1 MRPFVPLA
9 IFLASLPALVFGQSS
24 ADSLRILLKQ
34 ARQGQNPA
42 KILRALADLDWY
54 FVNAKQYDS
63 VLHYSRGALTEGDR
77 MANPGVCASVFT
89 NMGVAYS
96 AVGQPDSS
104 IGFYNKALALYTGE
118 KDTINVVTIQ
128 TNLAIIY
135 KNKGLYD
142 KSLETSF
149 SALSMLER
157 RAPGRVLASC
167 YNTIGV
173 VYEKVND
180 YEDALTYYYK
190 ALNVR
195 RQIGYLNGMGQSYN
209 NIGEVYMNLSQYDS
223 ALVNFLR
230 ALDIKRSTRDQA
242 AAASTLS
249 NIGATLIGLGKPAQA
264 EVYLRESLALE
275 KESRD
280 RDGMAVTLNSLA
292 EAKLI
297 IGDLPAAEAY
307 LAEADPIIREAG
319 ALNELKVNLE
329 LKTKLYKQR
338 KDYERAFQ
346 YAEALIVIKDS
357 LLNSEKAEQLQ
368 NMQVRYE
375 TEKKEQQIA
384 LLEQSN
390 RARMAE
396 IEVKQF
402 WIYGLAFAVLS
413 IAIIGTLAYINL
425 RIVRNHRRQLEI
437 LWKELNHRVKNNLQI
452 LSSIFTLQVQQQTD
466 EAVLQAMKS
475 GEGRVN
481 AMALIH
487 KKLYSDNES
496 LDIKIKEYIGELMQY
511 LIHSYGFDQKQ
522 LRLSV
527 QVEEIHLDV
536 DKVIRIGLIVN
547 ELVSNAFKYAYA
559 RQESPSLEVRISQ
572 SAKDIHVEV
581 KDNGAGVPDGF
592 DLESA
597 QSFGLRMIRTFT
609 RELRGKLAVHN
620 QNGACFML
628 NIPIG

>member
-9 IFLASLPALVFGQSS
+9 IFLTSLPALVFAQSS
-24 ADSLRILLKQ
+24 ADSLKRLLKQ
-34 ARQGQNPA
+34 AKQEQNPA
-42 KILRALADLDWY
+42 RISRALAELDWY

-63 VLHYSRGALTEGDR
+63 VLLYSHRTLAEGVKITDPR
-77 MANPGVCASVFT
+77 VRASVFT

-96 AVGQPDSS
+96 AVGLPDSS
-104 IGFYNKALALYTGE
+104 IGFYDKALALYTQE

-149 SALSMLER
+149 GALSMLER
-157 RAPGRVLASC
+157 RAPDRVLASC

-173 VYEKVND
+173 VYEKTND
-180 YEDALTYYYK
+180 YQDALSYYYK
-190 ALNVR
+190 ALTVR
-195 RQIGYLNGMGQSYN
+195 RQIGYLNGVGQSYN

-223 ALVNFLR
+223 ALANFLL
-230 ALDIKRSTRDQA
+230 ALDIKRSTGDQG

-264 EVYLRESLALE
+264 EVYLRESLAL
-275 KESRD
+275 KNESRD
-280 RDGMAVTLNSLA
+280 REGMAVTLNSLA
-292 EAKLI
+292 EAKLM

-319 ALNELKVNLE
+319 ALNELKINLE
-329 LKTKLYKQR
+329 LKTRLYKQR
-338 KDYERAFQ
+338 KDYARAFQ

-357 LLNSEKAEQLQ
+357 LLTSEKAEQLQ
-368 NMQVRYE
+368 NMQIRYE
-375 TEKKEQQIA
+375 TEKREQQIA

-390 RARMAE
+390 RARLAE

-402 WIYGLAFAVLS
+402 WIYGLALTILF
-413 IAIIGTLAYINL
+413 IAIIGALVYKNL
-425 RIVRNHRRQLEI
+425 RTARSHRRQQEM

-466 EAVLQAMKS
+466 KAVLQAMKS

-496 LDIKIKEYIGELMQY
+496 LDIKIREYIGELVQY
-511 LIHSYGFDQKQ
+511 LVHSYGFDQKQ

-547 ELVSNAFKYAYA
+547 ELVSNAFKYAYSG
-559 RQESPSLEVRISQ
+559 QEAPSLEVRISQ
-572 SAKDIHVEV
+572 NAKDIHVEI
-581 KDNGAGVPDGF
+581 KDNGTGVPDSF
-592 DLESA
+592 DIESA
-597 QSFGLRMIRTFT
+597 QSFGLRMIRVFT
-609 RELRGKLAVHN
+609 RELRGKLAVRN
-620 QNGACFML
+620 QNGACFTL
-628 NIPIG
+628 NIPI

>member
-1 MRPFVPLA
+1 MSLA
-9 IFLASLPALVFGQSS
+9 IFLICLPAWLFGQSS
-24 ADSLRILLKQ
+24 PDSLRRLLNQ
-34 ARQGQNPA
+34 AQHAQDAAGISRVLA
-42 KILRALADLDWY
+42 KISWH
-54 FVNAKQYDS
+54 FVNVKQYDS
-63 VLHYSRGALTEGDR
+63 ALYYGRRAFSEGDKSAKAR
-77 MANPGVCASVFT
+77 TRASVFT

-96 AVGQPDSS
+96 AVGLPDSS
-104 IGFYNKALALYTGE
+104 IQYYDKALALYSQAN
-118 KDTINVVTIQ
+118 DTVNTVTIQ

-149 SALSMLER
+149 NALSILER
-157 RAPGRVLASC
+157 RKPDRVLASC
-167 YNTIGV
+167 YNTIGL
-173 VYEKVND
+173 VYEKTHD
-180 YEDALTYYYK
+180 YEDALIYHNR

-195 RQIGYLNGMGQSYN
+195 RQIGNVNGMGQSYN
-209 NIGEVYMNLSQYDS
+209 NIGEVYMSLPQYDS
-223 ALVNFLR
+223 ALTNFLR
-230 ALDIKRSTRDQA
+230 ALEIKRSAGDQA

-264 EVYLRESLALE
+264 GIYLRESLAL
-275 KESRD
+275 KKGSHD
-280 RDGMAVTLNSLA
+280 REGMAVTLNSLA
-292 EAKLI
+292 EANLLT
-297 IGDLPAAEAY
+297 GDLPTAEAY

-319 ALNELKVNLE
+319 ALNELRVNLE
-329 LKTKLYKQR
+329 LKARLYKQR
-338 KDYERAFQ
+338 KDYVRAFQ
-346 YAEALIVIKDS
+346 HAEALIAIKDS
-357 LLNSEKAEQLQ
+357 LLNTEKAEQLQ
-368 NMQVRYE
+368 NMQIRYE

-390 RARMAE
+390 RARLAE

-402 WIYGLAFAVLS
+402 WIYGLMLAMLLTA
-413 IAIIGTLAYINL
+413 AIGTLVYKNL
-425 RIVRNHRRQLEI
+425 RTVRSHRRQLER

-466 EAVLQAMKS
+466 DAVLQAMKS

-487 KKLYSDNES
+487 KKLYSDNAS
-496 LDIKIKEYIGELMQY
+496 LDIKIREYIGELVQY
-511 LIHSYGFDQKQ
+511 LVHSYGFDQKQ

-527 QVEEIHLDV
+527 QVDEIHLDV

-559 RQESPSLEVRISQ
+559 GQEAPLLEVRISQ
-572 SAKDIHVEV
+572 SAKDIRVEV
-581 KDNGAGVPDGF
+581 IDNGAGVPDSF
-592 DLESA
+592 DMESA

-609 RELRGKLAVHN
+609 RELRGKLAVRN

-628 NIPIG
+628 NIPV